1 MMERVPDRPDSIPE
15 SHRDLLQS
23 RVAIMATVGPDGRPQ
38 VSALWFLEQD
48 GTVRISLNTGRQKT
62 KNLRRNPKVSVL
74 LLDHANPHR
83 YVELRGD
90 AEIAPDPDYKFA
102 DLVGAK
108 YGVDLRSR
116 DRPGEGRVIVTIH
129 PVRVRP
135 WG

>member
-1 MMERVPDRPDSIPE
+1 MERVPDRPEPIPE
-15 SHRDLLQS
+15 SHRDLLES

-38 VSALWFLEQD
+38 MSALWFLAQD
-48 GTVRISLNTGRQKT
+48 GTVKISLNTSRQKA
-62 KNLRRNPKVSVL
+62 KNLQRNPKVSVV

-90 AEIAPDPDYKFA
+90 AEIQPDDDYAFA

-116 DRPGEGRVIVTIH
+116 DRPGEGRLIVTIH
-129 PVRVRP
+129 PVRTRT

>member
-1 MMERVPDRPDSIPE
+1 MMERVPDRPESIPD
-15 SHRDLLQS
+15 SHADLLQS

-38 VSALWFLEQD
+38 VSALWFLAQD
-48 GTVRISLNTGRQKT
+48 GTVKISLNTSRQKT
-62 KNLRRNPKVSVL
+62 KNLKRNPKVSVI

-90 AEIAPDPDYKFA
+90 AEIEPDNDYKFA
-102 DLVGAK
+102 DLVAGK

-116 DRPGEGRVIVTIH
+116 DRAGEGRVIVTIH
-129 PVRVRP
+129 PVRVRT

>member
-1 MMERVPDRPDSIPE
+1 MERVPDRPDSIPE

-38 VSALWFLEQD
+38 VSALWFLAQD
-48 GTVRISLNTGRQKT
+48 GEVKISLNTGRQKT
-62 KNLRRNPKVSVL
+62 KNLKRNPKVSVL

-90 AEIAPDPDYKFA
+90 VEIEPDPDYKFA

-129 PVRVRP
+129 PLRVRP

>member
-1 MMERVPDRPDSIPE
+1 MERVPDRPDSIPE

-23 RVAIMATVGPDGRPQ
+23 SVAIMATVGPDGRPQ
-38 VSALWFLEQD
+38 VSALWFLAQD
-48 GTVRISLNTGRQKT
+48 GEVKISLNTGRQKT
-62 KNLRRNPKVSVL
+62 KNLKRNPKVSVL

-90 AEIAPDPDYKFA
+90 VEIEPDPDYKFA

-129 PVRVRP
+129 PLRVRP

>member
-1 MMERVPDRPDSIPE
+1 MMERVPDRPEPIPE
-15 SHRDLLQS
+15 SHRDLLES

-38 VSALWFLEQD
+38 VSALWFLAQD
-48 GTVRISLNTGRQKT
+48 GTVKISLNTSRQKA
-62 KNLRRNPKVSVL
+62 KNLQRNPKVSVV
-74 LLDHANPHR
+74 LLDLANPRR

-90 AEIAPDPDYKFA
+90 AEIQPDDDYAFA

-116 DRPGEGRVIVTIH
+116 DRPGEGRLIVTIH
-129 PVRVRP
+129 PVRTRT

>member
-1 MMERVPDRPDSIPE
+1 MERVPDRPESIPQ
-15 SHRDLLQS
+15 SHRDLLES

-38 VSALWFLEQD
+38 VSALWFLAQD
-48 GTVRISLNTGRQKT
+48 GAVKISLNTSRQKA
-62 KNLRRNPKVSVL
+62 KNLSRNPKVSLV

-90 AEIAPDPDYKFA
+90 AEIEPDSDYKFA

-129 PVRVRP
+129 PLRVRT